1 MKGNAMRKG
10 EVWQVRIPF
19 APGHAQ
25 AGERPA
31 VLLTAHAFIPALP
44 TVFSVPFTCSR
55 GTLRFPG
62 AVLVQPDGQNG
73 LSVASVALV
82 FQLRALDKRH
92 CLYPLG
98 VLDPA
103 TLDQIFAE
111 LDKLTGR

>member
-1 MKGNAMRKG
+1 MRKG

-31 VLLTAHAFIPALP
+31 VILTEDVFIPTLP
-44 TVFSVPFTCSR
+44 TIFIVPFTGSH
-55 GTLRFPG
+55 GALRFPG
-62 AVLVQPDGQNG
+62 TVLVQPDGQNG
-73 LSVASVALV
+73 LKVLSVALV
-82 FQLRALDKRH
+82 FQLRALDKGH
-92 CLYPLG
+92 CLYSLG